1 MAKGF
6 FITATDT
13 GVGKTVVAAALIRLL
28 RREGLSVCGMKPLET
43 GCRSE
48 GGELVAADGAFL
60 KEASGVSESLE
71 SLAPYR
77 FAEPLA
83 PWVAAE
89 RAGAEIDLKR
99 IGESFREL
107 SERYDALVV
116 EGIGGIRVPIKRDYF
131 VSDLAVDLGLP
142 AVVVAPAHLGAIN
155 HTLLT
160 LDLARSVGLELAG
173 VVINH
178 PRPSEGTL
186 AEQTNPAAIEELSPA
201 PLIGEMP
208 HLEEL
213 SMEGLE
219 IAAGVNLD
227 VEMLRKHL

>member
-43 GCRSE
+43 GCRRE
-48 GGELVAADGAFL
+48 GDELLPADGAFL
-60 KEASGVSESLE
+60 REASGVSEPLQSLT
-71 SLAPYR
+71 PYR

-89 RAGAEIDLKR
+89 RAGTEIDLKK
-99 IGESFREL
+99 IGEGFREL
-107 SERYDALVV
+107 SNRYDALVV

-131 VSDLAVDLGLP
+131 VSDLALDLGLP
-142 AVVVAPAHLGAIN
+142 VVVVAPAYLGTIN

-160 LDLARSVGLELAG
+160 LDLAKSVGLELAG
-173 VVINH
+173 VIVNH
-178 PRPSEGTL
+178 PFPSKNTL
-186 AEQTNPAAIEELSPA
+186 AEQTNLSAIEELSQVPV
-201 PLIGEMP
+201 IGEMP

-213 SMEGLE
+213 NMESIE
-219 IAAGVNLD
+219 IDASVNLEM
-227 VEMLRKHL
+227 EMLRKYL